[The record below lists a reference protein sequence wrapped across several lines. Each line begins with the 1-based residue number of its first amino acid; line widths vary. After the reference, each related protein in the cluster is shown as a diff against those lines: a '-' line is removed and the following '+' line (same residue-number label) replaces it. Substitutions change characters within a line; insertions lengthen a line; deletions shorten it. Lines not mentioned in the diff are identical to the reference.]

1 MIETTASITAVPGLR
16 ARASLAAHVEV
27 QLPRLSWDS
36 ERVRAH
42 QRERLRALLAQALA
56 HSPFHARRLVGINPE
71 RFELADL
78 ASLPVITKAQ
88 MMAGFDELVT
98 DRRITR
104 REVEE
109 HLARSRHEPR
119 LLYDRYVCLASGG
132 SSGLRGIFVQTL
144 DEWTQFVASLAREP
158 IAAITTSGAP
168 PSTGVQIGL
177 VGAGSP
183 VHSSGFAAATLTGFP
198 VRFLSAPATLPL
210 AQIVAR
216 LNAADPPALMGYPSV
231 LRQLASERRA
241 GRLRISPRS
250 VTSMGETLTADD
262 RHVITAGFDAPVTDL
277 FVSTEGLVGR
287 SQPGEQVLTFA
298 SDMCIV
304 ELVDQQNQPVKPA
317 NPSAKVLLTNLHNL
331 TQPLIRYELTDRLI
345 AQPAGPTN
353 GHLRASAEGRAHTP
367 FRYGNVEVSPFAIG
381 SVFATAPA
389 VREYQVRQTPRG
401 LEALIVAEQE
411 PHTDALTTQLK
422 ETLRTLGIHDPEVTI
437 RRVDTIERHPQTGKS
452 TRFIAIAG

>member
-1 MIETTASITAVPGLR
+1 
-16 ARASLAAHVEV
+16 
-27 QLPRLSWDS
+27 
-36 ERVRAH
+36 
-42 QRERLRALLAQALA
+42 LAQALA
-56 HSPFHARRLVGINPE
+56 HSPFHARRLVGVNPD

-78 ASLPVITKAQ
+78 ASLPVMTKAQ
-88 MMAGFDELVT
+88 MMAGFDELLS

-109 HLARSRHEPR
+109 QLARSRHEPR

-144 DEWTQFVASLAREP
+144 DEWTQFVASLARGP
-158 IAAITTSGAP
+158 IAAVTASGAP
-168 PSTGVQIGL
+168 PSAGLQIGF

-183 VHSSGFAAATLTGFP
+183 VHSSGFGAATLTGFP
-198 VRFLSAPATLPL
+198 LRLVSAPATLPL

-216 LNAADPPALMGYPSV
+216 LNAADPPALQGYPSV

-241 GRLRISPRS
+241 GRLRIAPRS
-250 VTSMGETLTADD
+250 VTSMGETLTAED
-262 RHVITAGFDAPVTDL
+262 RHVITAGFDVPVTDL

-304 ELVDQQNQPVKPA
+304 ELVDKQNQPVKPA
-317 NPSAKVLLTNLHNL
+317 DPSTKVLLSNLHNL
-331 TQPLIRYELTDRLI
+331 TQPLIRYELTDRLV
-345 AQPAGPTN
+345 AQPAGATN
-353 GHLRASAEGRAHTP
+353 GHLRATAEGRADTP
-367 FRYGNVEVSPFAIG
+367 FRYGSVEVSPFAIR

-411 PHTDALTTQLK
+411 PHTDALSSQLK
-422 ETLRTLGIHDPEVTI
+422 EALAAVGVQDPEVMI
-437 RRVDTIERHPQTGKS
+437 RRVDTIERDAQTGKS
-452 TRFIAIAG
+452 RRFIPIAG